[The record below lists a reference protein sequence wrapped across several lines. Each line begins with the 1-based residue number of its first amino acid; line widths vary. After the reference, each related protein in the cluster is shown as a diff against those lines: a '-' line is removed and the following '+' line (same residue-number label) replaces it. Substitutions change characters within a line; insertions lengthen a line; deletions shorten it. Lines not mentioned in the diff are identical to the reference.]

1 MNAAVEQLEMLGKP
15 GVTVPDDYQQQTA
28 LKCKSRH
35 HALLKCVEIS
45 DLTPKQIYSPLGIEQ
60 SQWSR
65 IIAGTAFLN
74 PDLKFQLMDVCGN
87 DVPLRYDAFMR
98 GYELIRVKSDL
109 ETENHRLRQELEDER
124 RVVRRLGEMLR
135 NA

>member
-28 LKCKSRH
+28 IKCKGRH

-98 GYELIRVKSDL
+98 GYELTRIKTSL
-109 ETENHRLRQELEDER
+109 EAEVAQLRAELEDER
-124 RVVRRLGEMLR
+124 RVTRRLGEMLR
-135 NA
+135 GQ